1 MKTVFVI
8 NDYSGMVV
16 SIHATREGAEKAFKE
31 YTEGKSQEWIDDFE
45 IMVHE
50 TKLED

>member
-31 YTEGKSQEWIDDFE
+31 YTEGKSQEWIDDYWVRVYE
-45 IMVHE
+45 K
-50 TKLED
+50 KLKD

>member
-1 MKTVFVI
+1 MNTVFI
-8 NDYSGMVV
+8 LDDCESII

-31 YTEGKSQEWIDDFE
+31 YTEGKSQEWIDDFV

-50 TKLED
+50 TKLEDW